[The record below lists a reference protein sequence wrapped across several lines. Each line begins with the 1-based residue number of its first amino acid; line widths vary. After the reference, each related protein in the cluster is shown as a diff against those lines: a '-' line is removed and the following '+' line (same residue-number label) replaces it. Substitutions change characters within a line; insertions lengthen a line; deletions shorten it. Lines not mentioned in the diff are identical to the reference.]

1 MVLRNR
7 CVCVGLAGTWDP
19 RKATSS
25 VVVGLKSP
33 LPTCYPVC
41 MYLLPPL
48 VVYSPC
54 VLVVSSIEHLWCAG
68 IRWLLFELLAPVS
81 FGQLFHVQAVT
92 NLAVPCPKYSCRFL
106 GRTGITVLEVQTAL
120 STWSS
125 LFQATLFSGS
135 WISWGPIIHPTQCP
149 LDGC

>member
-25 VVVGLKSP
+25 VVVGLKSL

-41 MYLLPPL
+41 MFLLPPL
-48 VVYSPC
+48 LVYSPC

-120 STWSS
+120 
-125 LFQATLFSGS
+125 
-135 WISWGPIIHPTQCP
+135 
-149 LDGC
+149 